1 MAERPQFSVELLRPA
16 EDVAV
21 VVADIDIYT
30 AALSRNLG
38 RGLRDRGQRLISIL
52 PM

>member
-1 MAERPQFSVELLRPA
+1 VELLRPA

-30 AALSRNLG
+30 AAPSRNLG
-38 RGLRDRGQRLISIL
+38 RGLRNRGQRLISIL
-52 PM
+52 LM